1 MKTRYCLFAIALIAL
16 ASIAAL
22 AAGETKPP
30 QFIRPD
36 SIDVIVLLPDPP
48 RAGSQEDQ
56 RELQEVLEVQ
66 ATRSAEDCKRA
77 KDEATLTAFAFAN
90 VLGDWFTAENCPKTA
105 KLFEVIE
112 TDSKYFSKLGK
123 AHWNR
128 PRPAAADAH
137 VMPLIDEK
145 DFAYPSGHATRGIV
159 YATVLAEI
167 FPEQRQKLMERGA
180 EIGWD
185 RVIAGVHYPSDV
197 IAGRTLGKAIA
208 RQLLANPQFVE
219 QLNAIKSELT
229 SAGHQATAPVGK

>member
-1 MKTRYCLFAIALIAL
+1 MKTRYSVFALTFIAL

-36 SIDVIVLLPDPP
+36 SIDVVALLPDPP
-48 RAGSQEDQ
+48 RAGSSEAQH
-56 RELQEVLEVQ
+56 ELQEVLEVQ
-66 ATRSAEDCKRA
+66 ASRSAEESKRA
-77 KDEATLTAFAFAN
+77 KDEATFTPFAFAN
-90 VLGDWFTAENCPKTA
+90 VLGDWFTAENCPNTA
-105 KLFEVIE
+105 KLFDVIE
-112 TDSKYFSKLGK
+112 TDSRYFSKLGK
-123 AHWNR
+123 EHWNR
-128 PRPAAADAH
+128 PRPPAADAH

-145 DFAYPSGHATRGIV
+145 DFGYPSGHATRGIV

-167 FPEQRQKLMERGA
+167 FPEQREKLMERGA

-197 IAGRTLGKAIA
+197 TAGRTLGKAIP

-219 QLNAIKSELT
+219 QLNAIKPELAL
-229 SAGHQATAPVGK
+229 AGHQATIPVGK